1 MSAKVISEQL
11 IAARIIPVLR
21 FSARAQAETAV
32 ECLVAAGFATVEL
45 TLTTPDAVSLI
56 GDLRR
61 HSPSKF
67 LVGAGTILDVD
78 MARACLRAG
87 ADYFV
92 SPGFVPGLAE
102 LAHAAHRPCLMGGFT
117 PSEVL
122 AAQSAGASIVKV
134 FPASTG
140 GPKHLAAMHAVYPH
154 IPLCPTGGVSLDN
167 MREYFAAGAALVG
180 IGNNLID
187 TNALTRGD
195 REIVIAHAQQFLDVA
210 NNVTRV

>member
-1 MSAKVISEQL
+1 MSAKVVSEQL
-11 IAARIIPVLR
+11 LAARIIPVLR
-21 FSARAQAETAV
+21 FASRADAESAID
-32 ECLVAAGFATVEL
+32 CLLAAGFATIEV
-45 TLTTPDAVSLI
+45 TMTTPDAVSLI

-61 HSPSKF
+61 HGPSTF
-67 LVGAGTILDVD
+67 LVGAGTVLDVD

-122 AAQSAGASIVKV
+122 AAHRAGADIVKV

-140 GPKHLAAMHAVYPH
+140 GPKHLAAMRTVYPH
-154 IPLCPTGGVSLDN
+154 IPMCPTGGVTLDN
-167 MREYFAAGAALVG
+167 MADYFAAGAAAVG
-180 IGNNLID
+180 IGNNIID
-187 TNALTRGD
+187 ANALARGD
-195 REIVIAHAQQFLDVA
+195 RALVVAHARQFLDA
-210 NNVTRV
+210 ARSITRA

>member
-1 MSAKVISEQL
+1 MSAKVVSEQL
-11 IAARIIPVLR
+11 IAARVIPVLR
-21 FSARAQAETAV
+21 FAARAQAEAAID
-32 ECLVAAGFATVEL
+32 CLLAAGFATVEV
-45 TLTTPDAVSLI
+45 TMTTPDAVSLI

-61 HSPSKF
+61 HSPSAF
-67 LVGAGTILDVD
+67 LVGAGTVLDVD

-122 AAQSAGASIVKV
+122 AARRAGADIVKV

-154 IPLCPTGGVSLDN
+154 IPMCPTGGVSLEN
-167 MREYFAAGAALVG
+167 MRDYFAAGAAVVG
-180 IGNNLID
+180 VGNNLID
-187 TNALTRGD
+187 VNALTRGD
-195 REIVIAHAQQFLDVA
+195 RNVVIAHAQQFLDA
-210 NNVTRV
+210 ARNITRA